1 MIIDNKELDEFYD
14 VNRQER
20 VVLRI
25 INNVVANPD
34 DEKMIVIQPSI
45 ALFIYLYCRIIAILI
60 KYSTVKERYEF
71 ILLYI

>member
-1 MIIDNKELDEFYD
+1 MIIDNTEPDEFYD

-45 ALFIYLYCRIIAILI
+45 TLFIYLYYRIIAILI

>member
-45 ALFIYLYCRIIAILI
+45 TLFIYLYYRIIAILI

>member
-1 MIIDNKELDEFYD
+1 MIIDNTEPDEFYD

-45 ALFIYLYCRIIAILI
+45 ALFIYLYYRIIAILI

>member
-1 MIIDNKELDEFYD
+1 MIIDNTEPDEFYD

-34 DEKMIVIQPSI
+34 DETMIVIQPSI
-45 ALFIYLYCRIIAILI
+45 ALFIYLYYRIIAILI